1 MSHDQENIG
10 SVIAKLIALSGGAI
24 AGILLTNWFE
34 KALAE
39 RAQQKS
45 EYDRSRYAQGL
56 TPLSPQ
62 ASSLNRDVT
71 NLPRIIKVE
80 ENPPEEQAGKDHT
93 A

>member
-1 MSHDQENIG
+1 MSNDKENIG
-10 SVIAKLIALSGGAI
+10 SVIAKLIALSGGAV

-62 ASSLNRDVT
+62 ASSLDRSVT
-71 NLPRIIKVE
+71 NQPRIIKIE
-80 ENPPEEQAGKDHT
+80 ENPPEEHAGEDHK